1 MRSLLLLVPLVLVAC
16 SGAPTGGEI
25 NSGGDNGNGNGSG
38 NGNANGNGNGNGSG
52 NGNGNGNSNGGDGAF
67 SIPSH
72 PAMAQLASNG
82 GPVLKSPK
90 VVAVTFDGDPLRTQI
105 EDFASKLGPS
115 EYWKTVVSEYGV
127 GPATSMNV
135 HVSTAAPK
143 AINDTAIQTFLKAN
157 IKSGGLLGAPDANAV
172 YVMLYPTGTVVTQGT
187 GQDVGTG
194 CKDFGGYHDELTIGG
209 TKIAYAVVP
218 RCAAFPPAPAKSL
231 TGMDFVST
239 AMSHELAEAATDPHP
254 NSEPAFAGTDDD
266 DLVWAMM
273 TGGENG
279 DMCAGI
285 DDFSVKPADL
295 GYTVQRLWSNAAA
308 KASHD
313 PCVPA
318 PSEAYFNAA
327 FAPADALTIADPSG
341 QGPSMKTKGLKMA
354 VGQSKTID
362 LTLYSDQA
370 TGDFKVSALDASGS
384 PILDFKLDKT
394 SGKSGDTVKLTVT
407 LKSAP
412 QGGVEPFVIASTL
425 NGVTNQWY
433 GLVGE

>member
-1 MRSLLLLVPLVLVAC
+1 MFLIAC
-16 SGAPTGGEI
+16 SGASTAGDVGGGD
-25 NSGGDNGNGNGSG
+25 NNGGDNGGTNGGNNGGS
-38 NGNANGNGNGNGSG
+38 NGGSNNGGSNGG
-52 NGNGNGNSNGGDGAF
+52 SNGGDNGGSF

-82 GPVLKSPK
+82 GPILKSPK
-90 VVAVTFDGDPLRTQI
+90 IVAITYDADPFRQQI

-115 EYWKTVVSEYGV
+115 DYWKTVVSEYGV
-127 GPATSMNV
+127 GPTTSMNV
-135 HVSTAAPK
+135 HLTTTAPK
-143 AINDTAIQTFLKAN
+143 TINDTAIQTFLKAN
-157 IKSGGLLGAPDANAV
+157 IKSGGLLGAADSNAI
-172 YVMLYPTGTVVTQGT
+172 YVMLYPTGTTVTQGS
-187 GQDVGTG
+187 GADLGTG
-194 CKDFGGYHDELTIGG
+194 CQDFGGYHDEIAIGS
-209 TKIAYAVVP
+209 TKIAYAVIP
-218 RCAAFPPAPAKSL
+218 RCASFPPAPAKSL

-266 DLVWAMM
+266 DIVWAMM

-285 DDFSVKPADL
+285 DDFSVKPTDL

-318 PSEAYFNAA
+318 PTTAYFNSAL
-327 FAPADALTIADPSG
+327 APSDSLTLSDPSG
-341 QGPSMKTKGLKMA
+341 QGPSMNTKGIKLTA
-354 VGQSKTID
+354 GQSKTID

-370 TGDFKVSALDASGS
+370 TGDFKVSAIDASDS
-384 PILDFKLDKT
+384 PILDFKFDKT
-394 SGKSGDTVKLTVT
+394 SGKSGDTLKLTVT
-407 LKSAP
+407 LKSKP
-412 QGGVEPFVIASTL
+412 QGGVEPFVLLSTL
-425 NGVTNQWY
+425 NGVTNEWY